1 MAKSFSTTRPEKVAQ
16 YDHSHVILSYN
27 IVAVEATED
36 REAGFEFDTVIVPN
50 ISKGAIVEALIRTGF
65 SFEKDGNVVDHPGL
79 SIGEEFALNRQ
90 RNSKK
95 AEFNDYNDFAEAA
108 KATADAILAE

>member
-1 MAKSFSTTRPEKVAQ
+1 MQKFSKCEKW
-16 YDHSHVILSYN
+16 DDSHVIIFYAPGE
-27 IVAVEATED
+27 VKHGEETVEEYTKHVVVTE
-36 REAGFEFDTVIVPN
+36 A
-50 ISKGAIVEALIRTGF
+50 SKPAIVEALVRTGF

-79 SIGEEFALNRQ
+79 SIGEELALNRQ

-108 KATADAILAE
+108 KATADAILEGLKEE

>member
-27 IVAVEATED
+27 IVAVEATEERD
-36 REAGFEFDTVIVPN
+36 AGFEFDTLIV
-50 ISKGAIVEALIRTGF
+50 SKAEKGAIVEAIVR
-65 SFEKDGNVVDHPGL
+65 ERY
-79 SIGEEFALNRQ
+79 SISDELGIQRQ
-90 RNSKK
+90 RSTKE
-95 AEFNDYNDFAEAA
+95 AEFNEYNDFVEAA

>member
-16 YDHSHVILSYN
+16 HDHPPVILSYN

-36 REAGFEFDTVIVPN
+36 RDAGFEFDTLIVAKAE
-50 ISKGAIVEALIRTGF
+50 KGSIVEAIVR
-65 SFEKDGNVVDHPGL
+65 ERY
-79 SIGEEFALNRQ
+79 SISDELGIQRQ
-90 RNSKK
+90 RSTKET
-95 AEFNDYNDFAEAA
+95 EFNEYNDFVEAA